1 MQNLKSIEAKLNSNF
16 DVSFD
21 KTYKI
26 ERYNYI
32 SSGEII
38 NANLN
43 INKLVKN
50 SYLEEINPEMYIQ
63 NSKFNSKISLNKNSF
78 SLEGKYSLDKDRF
91 QNFNFESYKSGKNL
105 NLKFDLD
112 YDELLNFQI
121 INYKKPKN
129 QLANISATFLKK
141 MILYR

>member
-50 SYLEEINPEMYIQ
+50 SYLEEINPEIIFKIQ
-63 NSKFNSKISLNKNSF
+63 NLIQ
-78 SLEGKYSLDKDRF
+78 R
-91 QNFNFESYKSGKNL
+91 
-105 NLKFDLD
+105 
-112 YDELLNFQI
+112 
-121 INYKKPKN
+121 
-129 QLANISATFLKK
+129 FLK
-141 MILYR
+141 